1 MDKNIITIEDMKLI
15 VKNITEIMETEKDY
29 LCNLDSKLGDGDIG
43 LSMSKG
49 FQAVNQYLK
58 EFSKNDMGELFIK
71 SGFIIADKAPSTI
84 GVLVGSSFMQGGKT
98 VKGKS
103 ALTNKDLSNLFKSM
117 NEGIER
123 RGKAKQG
130 DKTILDSMIPASETF
145 ADCIEKGES
154 LNIAIEEAC
163 KRAKSGMINTINMQ
177 SNFGRASRYLE
188 NSIGF
193 QDPGATVGYLLYK
206 GFNKALREL

>member
-98 VKGKS
+98 VKGKRS
-103 ALTNKDLSNLFKSM
+103 EEHTSELQSRFDLVCRL
-117 NEGIER
+117 
-123 RGKAKQG
+123 
-130 DKTILDSMIPASETF
+130 LL
-145 ADCIEKGES
+145 EKK
-154 LNIAIEEAC
+154 N
-163 KRAKSGMINTINMQ
+163 NN
-177 SNFGRASRYLE
+177 Y
-188 NSIGF
+188 
-193 QDPGATVGYLLYK
+193 
-206 GFNKALREL
+206 